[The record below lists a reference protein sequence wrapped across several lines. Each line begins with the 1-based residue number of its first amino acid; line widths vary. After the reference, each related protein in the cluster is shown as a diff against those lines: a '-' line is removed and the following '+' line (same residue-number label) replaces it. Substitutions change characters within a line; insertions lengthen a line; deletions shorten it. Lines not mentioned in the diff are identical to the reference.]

1 MHSPILDAIHAL
13 QIGKL
18 KYSLFLRHFLLLFWF
33 SSCYNPF
40 EIQIIPSPF
49 PATKARDA
57 QGEHF

>member
-1 MHSPILDAIHAL
+1 MRFTRSKLANSNIPSFFAIFS
-13 QIGKL
+13 
-18 KYSLFLRHFLLLFWF
+18 YSSGSHP
-33 SSCYNPF
+33 CYNPF